1 MKVYYIHIA
10 DFVSINPLND
20 TYDMEAFDDKSADAI
35 EGKYKRNWLK
45 KRFKMEWHC
54 HLFIVKNEELYY
66 FQFPNLSSQ

>member
-45 KRFKMEWHC
+45 
-54 HLFIVKNEELYY
+54 IVSKWNDIVIYL
-66 FQFPNLSSQ
+66 L